1 MQTRS
6 MTRRAGVP
14 HDLEAFNSYKD
25 EDIFEPNL
33 PERRE
38 MEWDEESSY
47 EPSEEDEE
55 EEEMWSDPVTSWTTL
70 LSTYRS
76 VFTRSQW
83 RAYIEEIADTI
94 PKLGVGAGSRQE
106 LTPQEY
112 HAVHAFMHGKF

>member
-1 MQTRS
+1 MTMQTRS

-55 EEEMWSDPVTSWTTL
+55 EEMWPDPVTSWTTL

-94 PKLGVGAGSRQE
+94 SELGEDADSE
-106 LTPQEY
+106 LTYQEY
-112 HAVHAFMHGKF
+112 HAVYAFMHGKF